1 MDLQEFI
8 QQSLIQIA
16 HAVRDV
22 NQSFASESL
31 DARVNPAG
39 ILHRSMSSE
48 IHGSLPDTQIIEFDV
63 AVTVTASGEET
74 SSKKGSLAL
83 SIVGASVGKE
93 KTAEQT
99 NSSVSRLRFKIPLKL
114 PNTPQ

>member
-16 HAVRDV
+16 HAVREV

-31 DARVNPAG
+31 EARANPAG
-39 ILHRSMSSE
+39 ILQRSKSSE
-48 IHGSLPDTQIIEFDV
+48 IHASLPDTQMIEFDV
-63 AVTVTASGEET
+63 AVTVTESGEET
-74 SSKKGSLAL
+74 SSKKGGLTL

-93 KTAEQT
+93 KTAEQS
-99 NSSVSRLRFKIPLKL
+99 NSSVSRLRFAIPLRL
-114 PNTPQ
+114 P